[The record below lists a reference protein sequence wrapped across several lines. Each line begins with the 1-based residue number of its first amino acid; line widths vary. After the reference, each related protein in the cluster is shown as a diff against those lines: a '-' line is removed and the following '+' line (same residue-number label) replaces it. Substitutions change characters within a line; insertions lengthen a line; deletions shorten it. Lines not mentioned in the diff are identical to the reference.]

1 MNLVNLIKVVTAYK
15 PSKLAKL
22 VKKKTKETHDNIEQ
36 HSFYRK
42 LVNGDLEDKKYLIF
56 LFNILPVYEFIE
68 NELLIPAG
76 YKDMVRS
83 DLILKD
89 IEKYEEFLNFRVE
102 EKYFYNLAWLKQM
115 EAKTPF
121 QLKAHFYVRWL
132 ADMYGGQVL
141 KNKVRFGNKYSFK
154 DIRKIIKRA
163 RTFIDK
169 SLTDSNVDIFIK
181 EANKAYQM
189 NFKLVECIERYV
201 K

>member
-15 PSKLAKL
+15 PTKLAKL
-22 VKKKTKETHDNIEQ
+22 VKEKTKETHDNIEQ
-36 HSFYRK
+36 HDFYRK
-42 LVNGDLEDKKYLIF
+42 LVAGELEDKKYLIF
-56 LFNILPVYEFIE
+56 LFNILPVYEYIE

-76 YKDMVRS
+76 YKDMIRS

-89 IEKYEEFLNFRVE
+89 IEKYEEALNFRLE
-102 EKYFYNLAWLKQM
+102 EKYFYNLPWLKQM
-115 EAKTPF
+115 EGKSPL

-141 KNKVRFGNKYSFK
+141 KNKVRFGNKYSFN
-154 DIRKIIKRA
+154 DIRKTIKRA
-163 RTFIDK
+163 RVFIDK
-169 SLTDSNVDIFIK
+169 SLTDKNVDIFIK

-189 NFKLVECIERYV
+189 SFKLVECIERYV